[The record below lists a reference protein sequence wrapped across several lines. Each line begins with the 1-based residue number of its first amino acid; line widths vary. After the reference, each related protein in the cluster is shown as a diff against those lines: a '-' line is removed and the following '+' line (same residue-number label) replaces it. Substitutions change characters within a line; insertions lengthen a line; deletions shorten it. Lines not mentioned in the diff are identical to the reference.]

1 MESLTTKQKI
11 VLAIAGVIVV
21 ALFAIYMNTKSNLN
35 TYTMVNDTEEKE
47 EKQEVS
53 KIEDTPIEKIFI
65 HITGAVMKEGV
76 VEIENNARIKDAI
89 EMAGGLREDADI
101 SNVNLAYILKDG
113 QKIYIPKKSEIV
125 QNDMIVTEE
134 NGEEVIIDDGGD
146 LEEINGKININ
157 TAGIEQLEKLSGIGE
172 GTAIKI
178 IEYRKDNGKFKSIE
192 DLKNVS
198 GIGDAKFNN
207 IKNNI
212 CVD

>member
-1 MESLTTKQKI
+1 MESLTQKQKI
-11 VLAIAGVIVV
+11 VLAIAGIFVV
-21 ALFAIYMNTKSNLN
+21 VLFAIYMNTKSNSN
-35 TYTMVNDTEEKE
+35 TYTIANENDIEEKE
-47 EKQEVS
+47 EMQEVS
-53 KIEDTPIEKIFI
+53 KSEEKIYI
-65 HITGAVMKEGV
+65 HITGAVIKEGV
-76 VEIENNARIKDAI
+76 VEINNNARIKDAI

-113 QKIYIPKKSEIV
+113 QKIYIPNKSEIM
-125 QNDMIVTEE
+125 QAEMIVTEE
-134 NGEEVIIDDGGD
+134 NGEEVLIDDGGD

-198 GIGDAKFNN
+198 GIGDAKFNS